1 MDFDGLRQDI
11 PTLNNMIYL
20 NSGWSGPS
28 PRQVINAIT
37 ERLIYENEEG
47 PTSRPILDS
56 RMQIK
61 SEARAAFARLM
72 GATAD
77 EIVLTDNTT
86 DGINV
91 VLNGLRWS
99 PGDEI
104 LTTSLEHGSGL
115 VPSYYIARRNGV
127 NVKVVEL
134 SADDTPS
141 SIVSKFESAF
151 TPRTKLLV
159 VSHVMFRNGL
169 MLPLRE
175 LQELAHSKGAKVLV
189 DGAQSMGHIPLNMV
203 EMGSDYYAVPGH
215 KWLLGPDGVGALYIR
230 KELIPGVETT
240 KIAGGAALSYDTAG
254 NMEPNEETVR
264 KFELTTS
271 SVPLLLGAATT
282 LGIFEELGS
291 ENIWQRI
298 RALSSQLSDS
308 LSRIPGVALTSPT
321 GGELAS
327 GLVSFAMQGRE
338 PRELTTQLWEQHRI
352 VARSVDKPAGV
363 RFSVHCFN
371 TEEEMERTAQAVSEL
386 TRVE

>member
-1 MDFDGLRQDI
+1 MDFEGLRQDI

-28 PRQVINAIT
+28 PRKVISAIT
-37 ERLIYENEEG
+37 ERLTYENEEG

-56 RMQIK
+56 RTQIK
-61 SEARAAFARLM
+61 SDARAAFARLM

-86 DGINV
+86 DGINI
-91 VLNGLRWS
+91 VLNGLRWTA
-99 PGDEI
+99 GDQI

-115 VPSYYIARRNGV
+115 VPSYYIARRHGV
-127 NVKVVEL
+127 EVEVVEL
-134 SADDTPS
+134 SAADSPAS
-141 SIVSKFESAF
+141 VISKFESSF
-151 TPRTKLLV
+151 TSGTKLLV

-169 MLPLRE
+169 MLPLKE
-175 LQELAHSKGAKVLV
+175 LQGLAHSRGAKVLV
-189 DGAQSMGHIPLNMV
+189 DGAQSMGHIPLDMG
-203 EMGSDYYAVPGH
+203 EMDCDYYAVPGH

-240 KIAGGAALSYDTAG
+240 KIAGGAALSYDTSG

-271 SVPLLLGAATT
+271 SAPLLAGAATT
-282 LGIFEELGS
+282 LGLFEELGP

-298 RALSSQLSDS
+298 KALSSQLTES
-308 LSRIPGVALTSPT
+308 LSRIHGVALTSPT

-327 GLVSFAMQGRE
+327 GLISFAMEGRE
-338 PRELTTQLWEQHRI
+338 PRELTTELWEKHRI

-371 TEEEMERTAQAVSEL
+371 TEEEMERTAQAVGEL
-386 TRVE
+386 TRSE